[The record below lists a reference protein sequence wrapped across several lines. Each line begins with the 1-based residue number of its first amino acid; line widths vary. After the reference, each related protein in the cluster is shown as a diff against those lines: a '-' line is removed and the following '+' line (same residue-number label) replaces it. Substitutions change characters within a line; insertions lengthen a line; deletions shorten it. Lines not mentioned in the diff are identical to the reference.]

1 MEHIENPRL
10 DQVAWGQGRQETF
23 EKEPIASASMAQVHR
38 AILLNGEYVAVKVQ
52 HKNLLEN
59 IESDLSLLRWCNDM
73 AKKIF

>member
-1 MEHIENPRL
+1 
-10 DQVAWGQGRQETF
+10 
-23 EKEPIASASMAQVHR
+23 MAQVHK
-38 AILLNGEYVAVKVQ
+38 AILLNGEDVAVKVQ